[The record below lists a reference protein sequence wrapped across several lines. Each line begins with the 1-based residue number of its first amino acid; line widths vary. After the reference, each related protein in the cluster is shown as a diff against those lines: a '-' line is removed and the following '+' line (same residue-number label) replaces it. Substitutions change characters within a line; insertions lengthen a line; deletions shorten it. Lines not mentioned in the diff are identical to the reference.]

1 MKINITTNN
10 TAAKTIIFPLV
21 DNEKLAENLSKIA
34 KHVGLSAETLQ
45 QDFKAG
51 TKETLA
57 LYGAIEGLEKVYL
70 LGLGKAPKA
79 IDFVKV
85 FRSFFYNSK
94 EKLPKNVGLKL
105 KLAGLEAHTEQIVN
119 GICLAEYE
127 VGAYKTDAKK
137 VAEFFTEDAS
147 FGNSSS

>member
-34 KHVGLSAETLQ
+34 KHVGLSAEILQ

-51 TKETLA
+51 SKETLA
-57 LYGAIEGLEKVYL
+57 LYGAIEGLDKVYL
-70 LGLGKAPKA
+70 LGLGKAPKE
-79 IDFVKV
+79 IDFVNI

-94 EKLPKNVGLKL
+94 KKLPKNIGLKL
-105 KLAGLEAHTEQIVN
+105 KLAGLETYTEQIIN

-127 VGAYKTDAKK
+127 VGAYKTDKK
-137 VAEFFTEDAS
+137 SIGEFFM
-147 FGNSSS
+147 